1 MKENGKYVA
10 TAGAAK
16 TTTEKKDFITHPV
29 GFKWL
34 RRNERQEKPR
44 DIGLTE
50 IRAAYY
56 SNFGIRYFQDILDMS
71 GNYVDSIKFAGGAFT
86 MMNPEKIREMN
97 TLAHEHGVLVSTGGF
112 MEYILTQGK
121 DAVKKYIQEVK
132 ELGFDIIEIS
142 TGFISI
148 PTSDWQRVIEEV
160 QKAGLR
166 AKPEIGV
173 QFGAGG
179 DGTAAEYETEG
190 IQDVEFATRQAQKF
204 LDAGA
209 YIIMMESE
217 GVTENAEPWK
227 VDVPAQFIRDLGLKN
242 VMFEAA
248 DPQVFKWYIKN
259 YGPEVNLFVD
269 HSQLVQLEAT
279 RQGIWGTND
288 IWGRVLTYKG

>member
-1 MKENGKYVA
+1 MTKNKKMIENP
-10 TAGAAK
+10 
-16 TTTEKKDFITHPV
+16 I
-29 GFKWL
+29 GFDWL
-34 RRNERQEKPR
+34 KRNDRPAKPR
-44 DIGLTE
+44 EIGMTE

-56 SNFGIRYFQDILDMS
+56 SNFGYHYFKDILETS
-71 GNYVDSIKFAGGAFT
+71 GNYVDSIKYAGGSFT
-86 MMNPEKIREMN
+86 FMNPEKIRQIN
-97 TLAHEHGVLVSTGGF
+97 DLAHQYGVLVSTGGF
-112 MEYILTQGK
+112 MEYVLTQGK

-148 PTSDWQRVIEEV
+148 PTEDWLRVIEEV
-160 QKAGLR
+160 QKAGLK
-166 AKPEIGV
+166 AKPEVGI

-179 DGTAAEYETEG
+179 DSTTSELQAEG
-190 IQDVEFATRQAQKF
+190 IQDIEYAVNQAKRF

-217 GVTENAEPWK
+217 GVTENANPWR
-227 VDVPAQFIRDLGLKN
+227 VEVPAKFINELGLKN

-269 HSQLVQLEAT
+269 HSQLVQLEGM

-288 IWGRVLTYKG
+288 IWGRIVTYK

>member
-1 MKENGKYVA
+1 MSNTKELIKDPKKLNGKA
-10 TAGAAK
+10 
-16 TTTEKKDFITHPV
+16 KDFITNPV
-29 GFKWL
+29 GFEWL
-34 RRNERQEKPR
+34 QRNDRPQKPR
-44 DIGLTE
+44 KVGQTE

-56 SNFGIRYFQDILDMS
+56 SNFGLSYFKDILETS
-71 GNYVDSIKFAGGAFT
+71 GNYVDSIKFAGGSFT
-86 MMNPEKIREMN
+86 FMNPEKIKATN
-97 TLAHEHGVLVSTGGF
+97 KLAHEYGVLSSTGGF
-112 MEYILTQGK
+112 MEYVLTKGK
-121 DAVKKYIQEVK
+121 DAVKKYIQECK

-148 PTSDWQRVIEEV
+148 PTDDWLRVIEEV
-160 QKAGLR
+160 QKAGLK

-179 DGTAAEYETEG
+179 DGTIAEYEAEG
-190 IQDVEFATRQAQKF
+190 IQDVEYATNQAKRF

-209 YIIMMESE
+209 HIIMMESE
-217 GVTENAEPWK
+217 GVTENANPWK
-227 VDVPAQFIRDLGLKN
+227 VNVPAKFIRELGLEN

-269 HSQLVQLEAT
+269 HSQIVQLEAT

-288 IWGRVLTYKG
+288 IWGRIVTYK